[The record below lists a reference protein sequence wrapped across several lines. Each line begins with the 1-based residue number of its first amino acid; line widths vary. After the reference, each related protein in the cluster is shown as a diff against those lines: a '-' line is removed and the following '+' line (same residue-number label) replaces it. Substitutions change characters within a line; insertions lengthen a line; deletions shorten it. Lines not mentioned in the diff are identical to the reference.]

1 MLMLKSASPPAL
13 FIIYLQMLIQDSAK
27 RSSTVILIVGLG
39 LMAIGGQPDEN
50 ELIVQ
55 ENMK

>member
-1 MLMLKSASPPAL
+1 MLNSASPPTL

-39 LMAIGGQPDEN
+39 LMAIGGQRDEN

>member
-39 LMAIGGQPDEN
+39 LMAIGGQRDEN